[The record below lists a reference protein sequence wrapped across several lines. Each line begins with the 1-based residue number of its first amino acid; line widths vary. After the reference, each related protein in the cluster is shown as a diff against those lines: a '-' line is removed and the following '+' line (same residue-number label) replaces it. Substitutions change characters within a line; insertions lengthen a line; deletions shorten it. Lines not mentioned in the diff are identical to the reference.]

1 MGIVILGI
9 LILGII
15 ILGFKVFRWGF
26 YIIIKITFGMAG
38 AKEIEVEK
46 LFKDNMKVIRG
57 KDKLW
62 YGEGQGIE

>member
-9 LILGII
+9 LILDII
-15 ILGFKVFRWGF
+15 ILGFKVFRWDF

-38 AKEIEVEK
+38 GKEIEVEK